1 MKSIV
6 KIFITSGILVSTAV
20 PQYNDYDFGVAANLV
35 YTTSAEIFLN
45 PNSSDVIL
53 RNRSYELTD
62 IFNPGIDFRYRL
74 SEEVILGLNVEYVNK
89 TELAPNLTIFIGNQ
103 VTTINVEDGFSLIPV
118 ELSAYYLFPFSNDQ
132 FIFLMG
138 GGLGYYRGEF
148 IRKISDAELAI
159 TKRQLAVG
167 FHVSTSMDYMFL
179 ENVSF
184 RFEMK
189 FRNPQY
195 NVETRYTKSE
205 VIFQG
210 QVIELPANA
219 FETKID
225 ITGVTFQFGFVLH
238 I

>member
-1 MKSIV
+1 
-6 KIFITSGILVSTAV
+6 
-20 PQYNDYDFGVAANLV
+20 
-35 YTTSAEIFLN
+35 
-45 PNSSDVIL
+45 
-53 RNRSYELTD
+53 
-62 IFNPGIDFRYRL
+62 
-74 SEEVILGLNVEYVNK
+74 
-89 TELAPNLTIFIGNQ
+89 
-103 VTTINVEDGFSLIPV
+103 
-118 ELSAYYLFPFSNDQ
+118 
-132 FIFLMG
+132 MG